1 MATPLCRLVTG
12 DSWDPDGAVDQ
23 LVLSLGLPVQGISIH
38 VVPQAAW
45 SVPTANA
52 GAYAFDRGNSSHAVS
67 QAALPAPS
75 ANTGLYPFEFDAKK
89 LTSTDKSAVS
99 KGFLLRFGTM
109 SVLFKIVINAK
120 VTKSAKGGGHFKN
133 AKGVGMI
140 SLKCDGDCH
149 DVPEA
154 RMDYCVYIGS
164 GIPGDTQ
171 PLRGP
176 VCHDFAEQGSV
187 SGLPQGSD
195 VEWNFSEVVDRETQK
210 FVVYLEIM

>member
-23 LVLSLGLPVQGISIH
+23 LVLSLGLPVQGISSH
-38 VVPQAAW
+38 VFPQAAC
-45 SVPTANA
+45 SMPPANA
-52 GAYAFDRGNSSHAVS
+52 GAYGNSSHAVS
-67 QAALPAPS
+67 QAAPPARS

-140 SLKCDGDCH
+140 SLKCDGDCQ
-149 DVPEA
+149 DLPEA
-154 RMDYCVYIGS
+154 RVDYCVYIGS